1 MKKNVF
7 RTVFMGMGIGLSI
20 FALTGIIFNILYQGE
35 FVLHDWSYTK
45 MAVGSMAV
53 GIGFSLPSMVYRSRH
68 LPFAMKILI
77 HMGIGCT
84 VMLVTAA
91 YVGWIPF
98 ESGWKISLFSI
109 LCEVVIAFLIWLGFS
124 RHYKKLAV
132 QMNEKI
138 KEKNSK
144 DNT

>member
-1 MKKNVF
+1 
-7 RTVFMGMGIGLSI
+7 MGMGIGLSI

-53 GIGFSLPSMVYRSRH
+53 GVGFSLPSMVYRSRR

-84 VMLVTAA
+84 IMLVTAA

-98 ESGWKISLFSI
+98 ESGWKISLVSI
-109 LCEVVIAFLIWLGFS
+109 LCEIAIAFLIWLGFS
-124 RHYKKLAV
+124 RHYKKLAG

-138 KEKNSK
+138 REKQQR
-144 DNT
+144 